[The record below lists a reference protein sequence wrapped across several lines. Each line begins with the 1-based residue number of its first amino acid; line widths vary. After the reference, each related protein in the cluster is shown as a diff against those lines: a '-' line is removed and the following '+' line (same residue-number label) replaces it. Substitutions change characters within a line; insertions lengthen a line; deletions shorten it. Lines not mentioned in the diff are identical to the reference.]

1 MKQLQMLKAALLAVM
16 LTVSGLAAAAL
27 PPEVAT
33 SLTTVQSDASAIFAL
48 AFPVIAAIV
57 GLVIVVKLFKRF
69 INKV

>member
-16 LTVSGLAAAAL
+16 LTLSGLAAAAL

-33 SLTTVQSDASAIFAL
+33 SMTSVQTDAGNLFAL
-48 AFPVIAAIV
+48 AFPVIAAVV
-57 GLVIVVKLFKRF
+57 GLTIVVKLFKRF